1 MKRFTIL
8 MTLALLCAMVATA
21 IPAKPGWHTFT
32 QSDGKTVTYQ
42 VVGDEWAHA
51 ALTRDGL
58 MITRGDDG
66 DFYYRSSLTGRTA
79 MRAHDEEHRT
89 AVETA
94 FIEAQRSNFK
104 FEYKRPEEEKL
115 FSRNSPLRTGGSNAG
130 ASVPALGD
138 RSIPVLL
145 VQFKDVKFIHDKD
158 EIANSML
165 RGDKGVEQ
173 YFRDQSNNKYRPT
186 FDVYGIYTLSND
198 RGYYGDNGDEGKGGD
213 IRLGDMVTEAIN
225 LAASSSD
232 HVSFK
237 NYDTNND
244 DFCDVVII
252 IYAGTGEAQT
262 YPLFPGS
269 IWPCHWDLHSAK
281 AKGKGGN
288 GAFRPN
294 NGDPLVDVFAVFNEL
309 RGPTGVLQHVDG
321 IGTFCHEFSHAL
333 GLPDFYP
340 TNNTNY
346 YGMGNWSL
354 MDHGCY
360 NDNMDTPI
368 GYNAYEKKFM
378 GWADYTVATAGTYY
392 TLPIWNQA
400 KWKQGNANTDKAI
413 CVSSEIK
420 PFIDGDTET
429 PQEYF
434 IYENRSSKSKWDAD
448 IPDEGILVTHV
459 SYVPERWSGVGDRPN
474 NQQIQLMT
482 ILPADNNLTDDSED
496 KDLWPRGN
504 NNALTDESAP
514 STKLYL
520 DQNGNIT
527 GNAGKLGKPVTDMV
541 INNDGSA
548 SFWYMKN
555 QAELL
560 SATPHFIN
568 FGKVKCGTK
577 KTWTVRIAGSNLEG
591 DVELSIEGENANK
604 FSVDKTTIPVNQFS
618 SEGYNVT
625 VTYTA
630 LIVDVAL
637 LTHKATLHIRSGR
650 QHVAVELMAQSSI
663 FGDEDG
669 DGLFNINDIPAL
681 IDYLL
686 QGQDSPYS
694 GQVSIDILS
703 AYIDY
708 LLNGETSVDLDG
720 GLVAYYPLDGN
731 AQDMSGNGNHG
742 VATNVTATQGI
753 TGVQGTAYRFGGTDS
768 PGYIRVPNSSSL
780 RFSDGFTFSCFV
792 KPMDWRGMNGS
803 GAIVDHGSHCIFAK
817 SSDQTGPAMMF
828 SGEDDGLHVWCGSV
842 NSQNQWANIGSSDF
856 MSNGDFLNKWV
867 HVVVTYSAS
876 KRKAR
881 LFVNGNLINE
891 RFLTTPVDYSMMN
904 SSDLYLGRF
913 KTSNWWNPMNG
924 ALDEV
929 RIYNRALNVPE
940 VQELA
945 SEFITDAQVG
955 LSESVV
961 VMAVGEEVRV
971 NIKNGCGNYSVGCV
985 PDVVDCRV
993 EGETIVLTGMGEGT
1007 TNVTF
1012 NDIDSH
1018 IHILL
1023 PVTVVRSE
1031 VTYTV
1036 NGVSF
1041 TMIPVLGGTFTMGAT
1056 DEQGSDA
1063 ADNERPPHLVT
1074 LSSYSIGQTE
1084 VTQELWQAVMGNN
1097 PSMYTGDLKRPVER
1111 VSWEDCQQFITK
1123 LNSLTG
1129 VNFRLPT
1136 EAEWEYA
1143 ARGGAMSQHYKYAGG
1158 NNLSEVA
1165 WWGYGY
1171 DDNGPSGN
1179 SGFTT
1184 HPVGT
1189 KNPNELNLYDMSG
1202 NVMEWCSDWLGLY
1215 TSAALVNPTGIDS
1228 GTSRVSRG
1236 GAWGNAAT
1244 TCRVSYRIGN
1254 LPNNRNP
1261 ALGFRLAL

>member
-1 MKRFTIL
+1 
-8 MTLALLCAMVATA
+8 
-21 IPAKPGWHTFT
+21 
-32 QSDGKTVTYQ
+32 
-42 VVGDEWAHA
+42 
-51 ALTRDGL
+51 
-58 MITRGDDG
+58 
-66 DFYYRSSLTGRTA
+66 
-79 MRAHDEEHRT
+79 MR
-89 AVETA
+89 
-94 FIEAQRSNFK
+94 I
-104 FEYKRPEEEKL
+104 
-115 FSRNSPLRTGGSNAG
+115 NS
-130 ASVPALGD
+130 
-138 RSIPVLL
+138 
-145 VQFKDVKFIHDKD
+145 
-158 EIANSML
+158 
-165 RGDKGVEQ
+165 
-173 YFRDQSNNKYRPT
+173 
-186 FDVYGIYTLSND
+186 
-198 RGYYGDNGDEGKGGD
+198 
-213 IRLGDMVTEAIN
+213 
-225 LAASSSD
+225 
-232 HVSFK
+232 
-237 NYDTNND
+237 
-244 DFCDVVII
+244 
-252 IYAGTGEAQT
+252 
-262 YPLFPGS
+262 
-269 IWPCHWDLHSAK
+269 
-281 AKGKGGN
+281 
-288 GAFRPN
+288 
-294 NGDPLVDVFAVFNEL
+294 
-309 RGPTGVLQHVDG
+309 
-321 IGTFCHEFSHAL
+321 
-333 GLPDFYP
+333 
-340 TNNTNY
+340 
-346 YGMGNWSL
+346 
-354 MDHGCY
+354 
-360 NDNMDTPI
+360 
-368 GYNAYEKKFM
+368 
-378 GWADYTVATAGTYY
+378 
-392 TLPIWNQA
+392 
-400 KWKQGNANTDKAI
+400 
-413 CVSSEIK
+413 
-420 PFIDGDTET
+420 
-429 PQEYF
+429 
-434 IYENRSSKSKWDAD
+434 
-448 IPDEGILVTHV
+448 
-459 SYVPERWSGVGDRPN
+459 
-474 NQQIQLMT
+474 
-482 ILPADNNLTDDSED
+482 
-496 KDLWPRGN
+496 
-504 NNALTDESAP
+504 
-514 STKLYL
+514 
-520 DQNGNIT
+520 
-527 GNAGKLGKPVTDMV
+527 
-541 INNDGSA
+541 DGSA
-548 SFWYMKN
+548 SFWFMKGHAQTLTVN
-555 QAELL
+555 P
-560 SATPHFIN
+560 ATVNFNHVKYGSPKTLQVKITGMGLEQHDNLRLAIVGSGASHFRVNTTSVPVDPVCNGGYTIN
-568 FGKVKCGTK
+568 
-577 KTWTVRIAGSNLEG
+577 
-591 DVELSIEGENANK
+591 
-604 FSVDKTTIPVNQFS
+604 
-618 SEGYNVT
+618 
-625 VTYTA
+625 VTYTPPTSFNPS
-630 LIVDVAL
+630 IFQQ
-637 LTHKATLHIRSGR
+637 TATLMISGE
-650 QHVAVELMAQSSI
+650 HTVLKSVDLVAKPSI

-686 QGQDSPYS
+686 KGQDSPYS

-867 HVVVTYSAS
+867 HVAVTYSAS

-940 VQELA
+940 VQELS

-985 PDVVDCRV
+985 PDVVDCRL

-1012 NDIDSH
+1012 NDVDSH

-1063 ADNERPPHLVT
+1063 ADNEKPPHLVT

-1123 LNSLTG
+1123 LNTLTG